1 MLSWKSQ
8 GNVGREQKS
17 GIDGSSQSIGKRS
30 DEWYVDDNI
39 EVVTAYGGR
48 RLGENAEVSN
58 FQGQWGGGKHVTKKE
73 SQVK

>member
-1 MLSWKSQ
+1 MLSRKAQ

-48 RLGENAEVSN
+48 RLGEMQKFPISKDSEEVGN
-58 FQGQWGGGKHVTKKE
+58 M
-73 SQVK
+73 